1 MSDPPKV
8 IIKNKVTI
16 VTDSDEE
23 NASGSNSRHHTP
35 LRQRSLNRSTSRNS
49 DNDSVEASDSRR
61 RSRKSTRRSDANNA
75 EIITLQE
82 TAKKSQPVTLKASF
96 LRRKIKEYEGKDE
109 DEWLSSYQELFRYSA
124 LFA

>member
-8 IIKNKVTI
+8 IVKNKVTI

-23 NASGSNSRHHTP
+23 NASGSHSRHQTP
-35 LRQRSLNRSTSRNS
+35 LRQRSLNRSTSKNS
-49 DNDSVEASDSRR
+49 DDVETGDSRR
-61 RSRKSTRRSDANNA
+61 RSRRSTRRSDSNNA
-75 EIITLQE
+75 ELITLQE

-109 DEWLSSYQELFRYSA
+109 NE
-124 LFA
+124 